1 MSTQQKIQMAAKL
14 YDCRDTARRLL
25 GEAFSAK
32 VAEYSEVIK
41 LVMSDKK
48 IDALT
53 AGIFV
58 SKQSENPMTV
68 MMVLAATV
76 EMIEPSPN
84 P

>member
-25 GEAFSAK
+25 GKAFNPK
-32 VAEYSEVIK
+32 IAEYSEVIK

-48 IDALT
+48 IDTLA
-53 AGIFV
+53 AGIFL

-68 MMVLAATV
+68 IMVLAATV
-76 EMIEPSPN
+76 EMIEPSP
-84 P
+84 